1 MVFVASIYW
10 SIIMIIIVSLIL
22 SRYILDIGIYSGV
35 RSIVYPLIFINVQNE
50 YRSTPSTPEYY
61 CTVMSTFDAI
71 LIFPGSSNNPQNVP
85 LSFKLDFVVFLFRPG
100 HTDYVTLLPIL
111 ILD

>member
-50 YRSTPSTPEYY
+50 KLIRVPEYSEY
-61 CTVMSTFDAI
+61 SGV
-71 LIFPGSSNNPQNVP
+71 LLYGNVN
-85 LSFKLDFVVFLFRPG
+85 L
-100 HTDYVTLLPIL
+100 
-111 ILD
+111 